1 MASLESVR
9 QKIIWVERHRQ
20 CLIAEA
26 NRYFETKPCIVVP
39 EEETETGRFSFRVK
53 INAPVPPEIPLII
66 GDILQNLRSALDYL
80 VWELVLA
87 ANNVPSE
94 KNMFPICS
102 TAEAF
107 NDQLRRHRLDG
118 VAPDAITEIERLQPY
133 GNWQNWGPPDPL
145 TILDTLSNINKHRRV
160 LLTVLSPHIART
172 EMTSSETG
180 KSIHIAD
187 ASRGHDTEIAVTPR
201 PSRIGETVDV
211 EGKLAYFIT
220 FNDGPAKRIEIG
232 TCLLGLSD
240 CLGKLIIPKFER
252 FF

>member
-1 MASLESVR
+1 MPSLESVR
-9 QKIIWVERHRQ
+9 QKILWVKRHHET
-20 CLIAEA
+20 LIAEA

-39 EEETETGRFSFRVK
+39 EEETETGRISFRVK
-53 INAPVPPEIPLII
+53 ITAPVPAAIPLII
-66 GDILQNLRSALDYL
+66 GDLLQNLRSTLDYL

-102 TAEAF
+102 TADAF

-118 VAPDAITEIERLQPY
+118 IAPDAVTEIERLQPY
-133 GNWQNWGPPDPL
+133 GIWKSCGPPNPL
-145 TILDTLSNINKHRRV
+145 ILLDALCNINKHRRL
-160 LLTVLSPHIART
+160 LLTVLSPHSART
-172 EMTSSETG
+172 EITSSESG

-187 ASRGHDTEIAVTPR
+187 ATRGHDTEVAITPR
-201 PSRIGETVDV
+201 PGRIGETVEV

-220 FNDGPAKRIEIG
+220 FDDGPAKRIEIG
-232 TCLLGLSD
+232 TCLLGLYD
-240 CLGKLIIPKFER
+240 CVDKLIIPKFEK